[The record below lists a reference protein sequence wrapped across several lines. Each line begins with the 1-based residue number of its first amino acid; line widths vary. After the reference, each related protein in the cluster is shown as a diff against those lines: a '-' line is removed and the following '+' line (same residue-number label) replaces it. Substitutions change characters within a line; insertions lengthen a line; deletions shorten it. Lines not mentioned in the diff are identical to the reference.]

1 MSGSDVVRAW
11 TGARFE
17 VTDGPLG
24 ETLAADSWLAV
35 DGAVLAFDRH
45 RRRFARAAA
54 DAGGD
59 PRVALAAADAAAEL
73 VPDGRWSP
81 RLDLT
86 PDGIRLRIR
95 PAPAPSATVEVVTAH
110 RDPRTLPLRKGPD
123 LEALAGLQA
132 EARERVGADVEPI
145 LTADGL
151 TADGLTAD
159 GSGTDGSVAERPVAE
174 GAWSALLWWD
184 GDALVVP
191 ASDILRLPSV
201 TAAVILD
208 LARADGVEVREAR
221 ATPADLDGLEVW
233 LANALRGIRAV
244 TRWHD
249 GPRVAPAERAPA
261 WRARLDS
268 LRRATAADRTG
279 PIASRR

>member
-1 MSGSDVVRAW
+1 MRAW

-17 VTDGPLG
+17 ATESQLG
-24 ETLAADSWLAV
+24 ATLAADSWLAV

-45 RRRFARAAA
+45 RARFADAVT

-59 PRVALAAADAAAEL
+59 ARVALAAADAAAEL

-123 LEALAGLQA
+123 LEALAELQA
-132 EARERVGADVEPI
+132 EERELVGADVEPV
-145 LTADGL
+145 LTADDS
-151 TADGLTAD
+151 TSDGLASG
-159 GSGTDGSVAERPVAE
+159 GSGAERPVAE

-191 ASDILRLPSV
+191 ASDIPRLPSV

-208 LARADGVEVREAR
+208 LARAGGIEVREAR
-221 ATPADLDGLEVW
+221 ATPADLDGHEVW

-261 WRARLDS
+261 WRARLES
-268 LRRATAADRTG
+268 LRRATAADRTADG

>member
-17 VTDGPLG
+17 PVEGPVG
-24 ETLAADSWLAV
+24 TTLAADSWLVV

-45 RRRFARAAA
+45 RRRFADAVA

-59 PRVALAAADAAAEL
+59 PGVALAAADAAASV
-73 VPDGRWSP
+73 VPDGTWSP

-86 PDGIRLRIR
+86 PSGIVLRIR
-95 PAPAPSATVEVVTAH
+95 PAPAPSATVDVVTAA
-110 RDPRTLPLRKGPD
+110 RDPRSLPLRKGPD
-123 LEALAGLQA
+123 LEALAALQA
-132 EARERVGADVEPI
+132 EERARVGADVEPI
-145 LTADGL
+145 LTDAARPGL
-151 TADGLTAD
+151 
-159 GSGTDGSVAERPVAE
+159 GSRALVAE

-184 GDALVVP
+184 GDALVMP
-191 ASDILRLPSV
+191 AADIPRLASV

-208 LARADGVEVREAR
+208 LARADGIEVREAR
-221 ATPADLDGLEVW
+221 ATPADLEGREVW

-244 TRWHD
+244 SRWHG
-249 GPRVAPAERAPA
+249 GPRLAPAERAPA
-261 WRARLDS
+261 WRSRLES
-268 LRRATAADRTG
+268 LRRPTGADRTADG

>member
-1 MSGSDVVRAW
+1 MRAW

-17 VTDGPLG
+17 PVDGPVG
-24 ETLAADSWLAV
+24 ETLAADSWLVV
-35 DGAVLAFDRH
+35 DGAVLALDRH
-45 RRRFARAAA
+45 RRRFADAVA
-54 DAGGD
+54 DVGGD
-59 PRVALAAADAAAEL
+59 ARVALAAVDAAMRL
-73 VPDGRWSP
+73 VPDGTWSP

-86 PDGIRLRIR
+86 PDGIRLRMR
-95 PAPAPSATVEVVTAH
+95 EPPSPSATVEVVTAA

-123 LEALAGLQA
+123 LAALAELQA
-132 EARERVGADVEPI
+132 EERARTGRDVEPI
-145 LTADGL
+145 LTDEAQRG
-151 TADGLTAD
+151 
-159 GSGTDGSVAERPVAE
+159 ERLVAE

-191 ASDILRLPSV
+191 AADIPRLPSV
-201 TAAVILD
+201 TAAVILV

-221 ATPADLDGLEVW
+221 ATPEHLDGREVW

-244 TRWHD
+244 TRWHG

-261 WRARLDS
+261 WRARLQA
-268 LRRATAADRTG
+268 LREVAVLERSD